1 MPKNWITQK
10 NGKFLKTYNPPRLNK
25 KETGNM
31 NRLITNK
38 EIESVTKNLQARK
51 SPGPDDFTGECYETF
66 RELIP
71 IILELFQKLKRSE
84 YFQIYFMRPTLP

>member
-38 EIESVTKNLQARK
+38 EIEFIIKSLLIRVHNQIASQVKSMKHSKKN
-51 SPGPDDFTGECYETF
+51 
-66 RELIP
+66 
-71 IILELFQKLKRSE
+71 
-84 YFQIYFMRPTLP
+84 